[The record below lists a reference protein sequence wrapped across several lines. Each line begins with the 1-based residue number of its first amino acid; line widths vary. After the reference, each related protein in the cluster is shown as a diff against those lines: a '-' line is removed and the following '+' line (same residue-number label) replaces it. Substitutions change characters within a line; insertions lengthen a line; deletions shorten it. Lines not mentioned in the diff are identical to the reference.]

1 MNQARRIS
9 TQTHLELGHHGQHRG
24 PALARGLL
32 LGLLFRVSRKQHFEQ
47 GVLGLLQEP
56 GQLRGDGVL
65 WGKDKGES
73 RHGAAHGLPALLTQ
87 APEEGQ
93 GLSPRDSELV
103 YWVPR
108 SQEMQ
113 PFLGRLCL
121 MSRDLREEGPRG
133 DPGLGRTFRRGG
145 RTMEASTHMQQ

>member
-1 MNQARRIS
+1 MNQTRGIS
-9 TQTHLELGHHGQHRG
+9 TRTHLELGHHGQHRG

-65 WGKDKGES
+65 WEKDQGES
-73 RHGAAHGLPALLTQ
+73 RHRAAHGLPALLTQ

-93 GLSPRDSELV
+93 GLSPRGSELV

-108 SQEMQ
+108 SQETH
-113 PFLGRLCL
+113 PFLGSC
-121 MSRDLREEGPRG
+121 
-133 DPGLGRTFRRGG
+133 
-145 RTMEASTHMQQ
+145 A